1 MAIKFRLI
9 QSNNRGLV
17 TKVGDRTFAS
27 RRPAKGEEELELPT
41 LFIWVNGNS
50 RLLARCWTKWTGK
63 KIGDDFIYV
72 VTKFRDVLDLEGDS
86 RYHQWCSIKLR
97 ENLWFLEKPIV
108 DFSGL
113 TCPLLEDVHATG
125 RFKSATYIERR
136 RQRIIN
142 QTPELTEIEKEQIK
156 QIYEE
161 RSRLNND
168 AGYILFH
175 VDHNVPLSKGGQHH
189 PNNLQI
195 MTATENVR
203 KGSKLGIA
211 N

>member
-9 QSNNRGLV
+9 QSNNRGLL

-50 RLLARCWTKWTGK
+50 RLLARCWTKWTGE

-72 VTKFRDVLDLEGDS
+72 VTRFRDVLDLEGDS
-86 RYHQWCSIKLR
+86 RYHQWCSIQLR
-97 ENLWFLEKPIV
+97 ERLWLLEEPQFNFLR
-108 DFSGL
+108 L
-113 TCPLLEDVHATG
+113 TCPLPEDVHATG
-125 RFKSATYIERR
+125 RFKSASYIERR
-136 RQRIIN
+136 KQRIIA
-142 QTPELTEIEKEQIK
+142 QTPELTEIEKEQIN
-156 QIYEE
+156 QIYAE

-175 VDHNVPLSKGGQHH
+175 VDHKVPLSKGGLHH
-189 PNNLQI
+189 PSNLAI
-195 MTATENVR
+195 LKAKENII
-203 KGSKLGIA
+203 KGSRLILL
-211 N
+211 

>member
-1 MAIKFRLI
+1 M
-9 QSNNRGLV
+9 
-17 TKVGDRTFAS
+17 
-27 RRPAKGEEELELPT
+27 
-41 LFIWVNGNS
+41 
-50 RLLARCWTKWTGK
+50 
-63 KIGDDFIYV
+63 
-72 VTKFRDVLDLEGDS
+72 DS

-97 ENLWFLEKPIV
+97 ENLWFLEKPNV

-113 TCPLLEDVHATG
+113 TCPLPEDVHATG

-175 VDHNVPLSKGGQHH
+175 VDHKVPLSKGGLHH
-189 PNNLQI
+189 PSNLAILKASENI
-195 MTATENVR
+195 M
-203 KGSKLGIA
+203 KGARLMPR
-211 N
+211 

>member
-1 MAIKFRLI
+1 MVIKFRLI

-41 LFIWVNGNS
+41 LFIWVNGKN
-50 RLLARCWTKWTGK
+50 RFLARCWTKWTGE

-72 VTKFRDVLDLEGDS
+72 VTKFRDVLDLAADT

-97 ENLWFLEKPIV
+97 ENLWLLEEPQVNI
-108 DFSGL
+108 SEL
-113 TCPLLEDVHATG
+113 TCPLPEDVHETG
-125 RFKSATYIERR
+125 RFKSAAYIKKRK
-136 RQRIIN
+136 QRIID
-142 QTPELTEIEKEQIK
+142 QTPELTETEKEQIK
-156 QIYEE
+156 QIYDE

-168 AGYILFH
+168 AGYILYH
-175 VDHNVPLSKGGQHH
+175 VDHDLPLSKGGQHH

-195 MTATENVR
+195 ITALENVR
-203 KGSKLGIA
+203 KGSKFEIA
-211 N
+211 L

>member
-41 LFIWVNGNS
+41 LFIWVNGKN
-50 RLLARCWTKWTGK
+50 RFLARCWTKWTGE

-72 VTKFRDVLDLEGDS
+72 VTKFRDVLDLAGDT

-97 ENLWFLEKPIV
+97 ENLWLLEEPQVNI
-108 DFSGL
+108 SEL
-113 TCPLLEDVHATG
+113 TCPLPEDVHATG

-136 RQRIIN
+136 KQRIID

-156 QIYEE
+156 QIYKE
-161 RSRLNND
+161 RTRLND
-168 AGYILFH
+168 AAGCILYH
-175 VDHNVPLSKGGQHH
+175 VDHKVPLSKGGLHH
-189 PNNLQI
+189 PTNLTI
-195 MTATENVR
+195 LKASVNIV
-203 KGSKLGIA
+203 KGARLMPC
-211 N
+211 